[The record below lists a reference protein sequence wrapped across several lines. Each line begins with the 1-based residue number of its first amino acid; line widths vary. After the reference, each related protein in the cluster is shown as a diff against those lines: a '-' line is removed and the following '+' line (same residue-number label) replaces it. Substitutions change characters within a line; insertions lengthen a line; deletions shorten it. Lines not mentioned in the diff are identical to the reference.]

1 MAAGRLRG
9 RHDRLGNYTCG
20 GGRAKGK
27 IAAGLAELAVFA
39 AAAVVG
45 AVGGGGIAFRLA
57 GDAGA
62 DAGEGL
68 AAAFGDG
75 FTAFVAVGGGFPGG
89 EMGAGAG
96 DGILDGVVD
105 LVGDGAVGGPAGC
118 HGLPPASGDQE
129 KVGAAVGIV
138 TVQALVRDRGRGL
151 PAG

>member
-1 MAAGRLRG
+1 M
-9 RHDRLGNYTCG
+9 
-20 GGRAKGK
+20 
-27 IAAGLAELAVFA
+27 GLAELAVFA

-45 AVGGGGIAFRLA
+45 AVGGGGIAFGLA

-62 DAGEGL
+62 DAREGL

-75 FTAFVAVGGGFPGG
+75 LPAFVAMGGGFPGG

-129 KVGAAVGIV
+129 QVGAAVGVV
-138 TVQALVRDRGRGL
+138 TVRVWVRDRERGL

>member
-1 MAAGRLRG
+1 MRSSEGTGPQGRRQRTRRTEGRAHWGEVERPVRG
-9 RHDRLGNYTCG
+9 PTG
-20 GGRAKGK
+20 GGS
-27 IAAGLAELAVFA
+27 AELAVFA

-45 AVGGGGIAFRLA
+45 AVGGGGIAFGLA

-75 FTAFVAVGGGFPGG
+75 LPAFVAMGGGFAGG

-118 HGLPPASGDQE
+118 HVNAPEAQDSPIILPNSHRQRI
-129 KVGAAVGIV
+129 K
-138 TVQALVRDRGRGL
+138 
-151 PAG
+151 